1 MPEPTINA
9 TKRPISP
16 GMEEHLDVF
25 HTVLDK
31 GFIRPVD
38 YLGND
43 AAVVQMARTSY
54 GAGTKSVSDD
64 RNLLR
69 YLMRHLHTSPLEGC
83 VLKIHVK
90 LPVLTMRQ
98 WIRHRTASAC
108 ELSGRYSIMPDEFYV
123 PELSRLA
130 TQSKDNKQGSGE
142 PLQVDHA
149 ALVRAILQDE
159 ADRAFD
165 TYNVLLGE
173 LDDAPTAVSG
183 DEDRDMLQ
191 ALSRSGQYPGLAREL
206 ARQNLPLSTYTEM
219 YWQINL
225 HNLLHFLKLR
235 LAPDA
240 QYEIRAYAEVLWR
253 ILCDWVP
260 MTAEAFRDYTLE
272 AAHFSR
278 MEMTAIRSMIAN
290 SIRALN
296 ENGIVQNDTCK
307 PDVNELTK
315 YGMSKREAGEFLE
328 KLGLWSSDEPGI
340 LTLQGL
346 KYPHLQVPTTP
357 ILE

>member
-25 HTVLDK
+25 HKVLDK

-142 PLQVDHA
+142 PLAVNHA
-149 ALVRAILQDE
+149 AIVQAILQDE
-159 ADRAFD
+159 GERAFD
-165 TYNVLLGE
+165 TYKILLGE
-173 LDDAPTAVSG
+173 QDISLPLEELGMAGRDQLNNAI
-183 DEDRDMLQ
+183 DEG
-191 ALSRSGQYPGLAREL
+191 AYPGLAREL

-296 ENGIVQNDTCK
+296 EHEIVQNDTCK
-307 PDVNELTK
+307 PDVDELTK
-315 YGMSKREAGEFLE
+315 YGMSKREAGDFL
-328 KLGLWSSDEPGI
+328 
-340 LTLQGL
+340 
-346 KYPHLQVPTTP
+346 
-357 ILE
+357 